1 MMVMARCVLVVLGLL
16 ASGAASGASLKIPS
30 ASGPLRIDGK
40 IEERIWQEARVLPLG
55 AVGFGAPFPAGGET
69 RMVIR
74 GGYLCV
80 AARLAE
86 PDRVVAFSV
95 GRDPAWGRE
104 DLVSWRFDFR
114 TAKGRNRLVAV
125 SVNPLGGFRVDF
137 SDPADVPEAARR
149 VLAAAAVGPQ
159 EWTVEAAIPIESLA
173 EIGFVSVERVRVP
186 RPQAPELRWHWPA
199 IHERADYELPPKAG
213 GESGAPEFVP
223 AALETGRSAP
233 SAGSP
238 LTPGRVWSE
247 QERKALAVEGMV
259 ERQLQARLAQA
270 AELEKRDWQ
279 KVRTRVD
286 WEGFRNQRL
295 GALRASLA
303 PFPERTPLRVA
314 VTRRADYGDGFVI
327 ENLVFESRPHLVVT
341 ANLYLPDKI
350 SGRIPAVVL
359 VHSHHAPKTQSEL
372 QDMGMTWA
380 RTGAAVLVMD
390 QLGAGER
397 VQSNP
402 WPREGYY
409 ARYALGMQLHLAGE
423 SLMKWMVWDV
433 MRGIDLLLE
442 RPYVDPAR
450 IVLLGAVAG
459 GGDPAAVAAAL
470 DQRVAAVIPFNFG
483 EAGPEEHYLEGP
495 RPYDFD
501 TAWPG
506 WGSWETTRNLWRSAS
521 GQFFPWF
528 ICASVAPRRFVYAFE
543 IAWPKGVEAE
553 PAWARYKKVF
563 ELYGARDR
571 LNQVDGFGPFP
582 GPGECTNV
590 GTFLRKRLYPI
601 LKRWLDLPI
610 PPQEYHSPRAEA
622 ELMCLTPR
630 VAAERGPKPASEIA
644 LEVARGRLAAARS
657 GSSVLAAALKSKLGD
672 IEPNRQPQA
681 RALWS
686 RNASGFNVEGLVL
699 DTEPGVSV
707 PLLLIKPQLTTGRV
721 PVVLAL
727 AQGGKERFL
736 SQRSDELAAL
746 LRGGVAVCLADV
758 RGVGETAPGSARGPG
773 GMDLAATELMLGN
786 TLLGAQLKDARTV
799 FTYLVRRPD
808 IDAQRMALWGDSFA
822 GVNPER
828 ILPYESLNVR
838 LGPRPL
844 HQAEPLGGLL
854 ALLTALY
861 EQGARA
867 VAVRGGLS
875 SYLSVLQDRFC
886 YVPLDV
892 VVPAIL
898 EAGDIPGVVAAL
910 APRALLL
917 EGLVDGRN
925 RAVTAAQSP
934 AEMAP
939 ALTAYRSLPSRLLI
953 RERPGEPALAPWLI
967 RETR

>member
-55 AVGFGAPFPAGGET
+55 AAGFGAPFPAGGES

-80 AARLAE
+80 SARLAE

-125 SVNPLGGFRVDF
+125 SVNPLGGLRVDF

-149 VLAAAAVGPQ
+149 VLAAASAGSQ
-159 EWTVEAAIPIESLA
+159 EWTVEAAIPIEGLA

-223 AALETGRSAP
+223 APLETGTLAP

-270 AELEKRDWQ
+270 AELEKRAWQ
-279 KVRTRVD
+279 KVRTRAD

-295 GALRASLA
+295 GALRASLGL
-303 PFPERTPLRVA
+303 FPERTPLRA
-314 VTRRADYGDGFVI
+314 AATRRADYGDGFVI
-327 ENLVFESRPHLVVT
+327 ENLIFESRPHLVVT

-359 VHSHHAPKTQSEL
+359 IHSHHAPKTQSEL

-506 WGSWETTRNLWRSAS
+506 WGSWESTRNLWRSAS

-528 ICASVAPRRFVYAFE
+528 ICASVAPRRFIYAFE

-571 LNQVDGFGPFP
+571 LDQVDGFGPFP

-601 LKRWLDLPI
+601 LKRWLDLPV

-622 ELMCLTPR
+622 ELMCLTPK

-644 LEVARGRLAAARS
+644 LEVARGRLAVARS

-672 IEPNRQPQA
+672 IEPNRQAQA

-707 PLLLIKPQLTTGRV
+707 PLLLIKPQLTTARL

-746 LRGGVAVCLADV
+746 LRSGVAVCLADV

-773 GMDLAATELMLGN
+773 SMDLAATELMLGN

-799 FTYLVRRPD
+799 FAYLARRPD

-838 LGPRPL
+838 LGPRTL

-854 ALLTALY
+854 VLLTALY

-867 VAVRGGLS
+867 VAVHRGLS

-898 EAGDIPGVVAAL
+898 EAGDIPDVVAAL
-910 APRALLL
+910 APRAVLL

-925 RAVTAAQSP
+925 RAVTAVQSP
-934 AEMAP
+934 AGKAP
-939 ALTAYRSLPSRLLI
+939 ALA
-953 RERPGEPALAPWLI
+953 AWLI